1 MAVNFGKL
9 SRTPTTSELRIAI
22 QECREI
28 VGGSATVKIKSMT
41 MIAWDDF
48 LLDTRIQT
56 TTLPSGLVNGP
67 YGLWLLE
74 NYKFKNG
81 SSDLIYDLLRK
92 KMNKMT
98 RLFNDSS
105 DFSYNLGYGLVGFLW
120 TMKCIIPDRDI
131 YDKIILKDSL
141 LPLIEDECMNMLEQG
156 NFGLLTG
163 AHGLLMYLLSL
174 DALRPGL
181 YQEYVEASDDMM
193 DQDLEGYAPRDQY
206 DDSYPSNGIFDG
218 ITENALILARMYKYK
233 PSTEA
238 RKILQKMV
246 PFLIDFVV
254 DQSRQIGNSN
264 RLVSLGEFFDHLSKG
279 YTLIKI
285 GLVLQNPN
293 YIKEGLH
300 TLESCRELPHG
311 ELINLSIISGIS
323 LIAYIFHRLGS
334 EIPRMGFE
342 QLSNQWV
349 QLMEQQWKHSVTDRL
364 HDRPWDTVPITSLTH
379 GFAGPR
385 LAYLTMKGQV
395 TGQWDEWLLL

>member
-163 AHGLLMYLLSL
+163 AHGLLMYLLSM

-218 ITENALILARMYKYK
+218 ITE
-233 PSTEA
+233 
-238 RKILQKMV
+238 
-246 PFLIDFVV
+246 
-254 DQSRQIGNSN
+254 
-264 RLVSLGEFFDHLSKG
+264 
-279 YTLIKI
+279 
-285 GLVLQNPN
+285 
-293 YIKEGLH
+293 
-300 TLESCRELPHG
+300 
-311 ELINLSIISGIS
+311 
-323 LIAYIFHRLGS
+323 
-334 EIPRMGFE
+334 
-342 QLSNQWV
+342 
-349 QLMEQQWKHSVTDRL
+349 
-364 HDRPWDTVPITSLTH
+364 
-379 GFAGPR
+379 
-385 LAYLTMKGQV
+385 
-395 TGQWDEWLLL
+395 